1 MINKMSKF
9 ALALLPALVFISPA
23 LLAGQGATKTL
34 ASATEFPLTVVSPGT
49 VTYPGGNV
57 HVRGRVTIAQ
67 WIATDVR
74 LNFNATVITNGN
86 FDGSGNGPM
95 SGTFESIDSGNSGRW
110 IGVWH
115 GEMTDN
121 QNFQFMHTGVGH
133 GTGAYEGL
141 QVIYACTYTGF
152 GPGACQ
158 AQILETPRK

>member
-1 MINKMSKF
+1 MMNTMFRF
-9 ALALLPALVFISPA
+9 ALALLPALVLISPA
-23 LLAGQGATKTL
+23 PVASQGAIRTL
-34 ASATEFPLTVVSPGT
+34 VSATEIPLTLVSPGT

-67 WIATDVR
+67 WIATDPRV
-74 LNFNATVITNGN
+74 NFNATVITNGN

-95 SGTFESIDSGNSGRW
+95 SGTFETIESSNSGKW
-110 IGVWH
+110 IGTWH
-115 GEMTDN
+115 GEMTDSS
-121 QNFQFMHTGVGH
+121 NFQFMHTGVGR

-141 QVIYACTYTGF
+141 HVIYKCTYTGF